1 MDHSSEVKNQHFIS
15 QAELR
20 LNSINPRASQEN
32 QKIYSFDVTDRESF
46 GYELSSNRGNKIDV
60 SLSIHDLFSFDVV
73 DKKKRLNFENIF
85 TKYEGRIGRD
95 TESLLSKI
103 AENDSDIKGEVIN
116 LFVSKFLNFVRN
128 PYSVEKVLNTFT
140 ALQNFNPT
148 QEPWKSNFTK
158 LLVGNRPQ
166 QEYLC
171 SQLGITHNQYVTWL
185 GTLFMLLSEFRESET
200 NFMEETIRSL
210 FESPDKVVS
219 VMIYRY
225 TNSTCVVSDRGYT
238 IPVPAG
244 KHIAFDFNLSS
255 NAFIRYMFGDL
266 ESLIPMGVSQKII
279 DMYKVKKKEVK
290 VISFEDDM
298 NALEVYNQRTLY
310 QCHSRIY
317 SSAKENHGL

>member
-1 MDHSSEVKNQHFIS
+1 MVHLSETKNQHFIS

-20 LNSINPRASQEN
+20 LNSINPGANQEN
-32 QKIYSFDVTDRESF
+32 QRIYSFEVTDRETFS
-46 GYELSSNRGNKIDV
+46 YELSSDRGKKIDG

-73 DKKKRLNFENIF
+73 DKRLRLNFENIF
-85 TKYEGRIGRD
+85 TKYEGRIGTD

-103 AENDSDIKGEVIN
+103 AKNNSDLKEEVLN
-116 LFVSKFLNFVRN
+116 LFVAKFLNFVRN

-140 ALQNFNPT
+140 ALRSFKPS
-148 QEPWKSNFTK
+148 QEPLKSNVEK

-185 GTLFMLLSEFRESET
+185 GSLFMLLSEFREGEA

-210 FESPDKVVS
+210 FENPDIVVF

-225 TNSTCVVSDRGYT
+225 TDSTCIVSDRGYT
-238 IPVPAG
+238 IPVPNG
-244 KHIAFDFNLSS
+244 KHMAFDFNLSS
-255 NAFIRYMFGDL
+255 SAFIRYMFGDL
-266 ESLIPMGVSQKII
+266 ESLTPKGVPQTIV
-279 DMYKVKKKEVK
+279 DMYKAQKKEVK
-290 VISFEDDM
+290 VFPFQDDM
-298 NALEVYNQRTLY
+298 NELEVYNQRTLY
-310 QCHSRIY
+310 QCHSQVY